1 MNNRYKKQ
9 NSSDNTQNSISNI
22 TFEKR
27 NNTQAM
33 VKIGAKVISYLVIA
47 SFLGSVIASINIKN
61 KYGGVIQKINEIK
74 EDSDMVILDYTEVI
88 KKVSPSL
95 VSISDSEDKL
105 VKEEYFIGNITGIII
120 DNSGIILTNYSG
132 VKDKDNLYVKLS
144 SVASTPIEAKVLIQ
158 DEDMDLAI
166 IKIDFDGELQP
177 IKVADSETIKEGQGI
192 VVLGNAIGDEYIGS
206 LIPGIITSKNERL
219 IISED
224 KSHLL
229 LQINAPINE
238 KNTGGAICNS
248 KGELVGIADLRI
260 TKERNEE
267 GLYYGLQMEEFKDM
281 INSTNRFK
289 DILGIREGGVVIDE
303 DRGVRGFYI
312 EELDRNGSAY
322 LANIKPTDIIVE
334 VNGYQIVNTDDLIK
348 LLQDKKKDDI
358 LHCKVLSAGKM
369 KNVDIRI
376 LN

>member
-158 DEDMDLAI
+158 DEGMDLAI

-206 LIPGIITSKNERL
+206 SIPGIITSKNEKL